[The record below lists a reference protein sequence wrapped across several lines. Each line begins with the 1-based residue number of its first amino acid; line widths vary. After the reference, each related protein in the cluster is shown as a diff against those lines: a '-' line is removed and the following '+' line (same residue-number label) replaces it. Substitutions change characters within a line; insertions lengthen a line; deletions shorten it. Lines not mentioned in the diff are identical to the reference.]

1 MNYLIDLNASL
12 FLLINSVWT
21 NPLLD
26 TLMPALSRAGN
37 LGVIWLVL
45 LSAVAAF
52 GKKTGR
58 RIAVTGVVA
67 LAIGFVSSE
76 LIKDLT
82 MRPRPFVTLEE
93 VRLLVSD
100 VGVHWPM
107 DVAACIVLG
116 LPSGW
121 AGARLILGRWK
132 RGAVKWTAKEP
143 EGVEAAPEVEYV
155 FREVLGR

>member
-1 MNYLIDLNASL
+1 MNYLIGLNASL

-45 LSAVAAF
+45 LGAVAAF

-58 RIAVTGVVA
+58 RIAVAGLVA

-82 MRPRPFVTLEE
+82 MRPK
-93 VRLLVSD
+93 
-100 VGVHWPM
+100 G
-107 DVAACIVLG
+107 
-116 LPSGW
+116 PSSPS
-121 AGARLILGRWK
+121 K
-132 RGAVKWTAKEP
+132 RCGSW
-143 EGVEAAPEVEYV
+143 
-155 FREVLGR
+155 